1 MAKVNMNIRT
11 DSEIKAQA
19 ERIFTELGMNMT
31 TAINLFL
38 RQAVRQ
44 NGIPFELKLDTP
56 NAETIAAM
64 HEINDEKNL
73 SRRFSSVKELMED
86 LNA

>member
-64 HEINDEKNL
+64 HEINDEKTL